1 MRSTGT
7 PHPKERDPAA
17 VQAMFASI
25 SARYDTANLLLS
37 NGMDAW
43 WRRITARE
51 VARHLPARILDIAT
65 GSGVLM
71 LALKKWNPQA
81 NITGVDFCLPM
92 LQQAAAKGIG
102 RLAVGDGLHLP
113 AREASFDAAT
123 VAFGLRNMADWAKGL
138 REMSRVLVP
147 GGHAY
152 VLDFSMPGPML
163 APFYRLYLHHVL
175 PKAAG
180 WITGQ
185 MDTYQ
190 YLGASIEEFPKGK
203 VMVDLMLANGFAEA
217 HCRPLTGGIVS
228 LYCGRKTQS
237 A

>member
-1 MRSTGT
+1 MTSTGT

-25 SARYDTANLLLS
+25 STRYDTANLLLS

-51 VARHLPARILDIAT
+51 VARHQPSSILDIAT

-81 NITGVDFCLPM
+81 GISGVDFCLPM

-102 RLAVGDGLHLP
+102 RLAVGDGLQLP
-113 AREASFDAAT
+113 VADASFDAAT
-123 VAFGLRNMADWAKGL
+123 VAFGLRNMADWGRGL
-138 REMSRVLVP
+138 REMSRVLVA

-152 VLDFSMPGPML
+152 VLDFSMPGRLL
-163 APFYRLYLHHVL
+163 APFYRTYLHHVL

-180 WITGQ
+180 WITGER
-185 MDTYQ
+185 DAYQ
-190 YLGASIEEFPKGK
+190 YLAASIEEFPKGK
-203 VMVDLMLANGFAEA
+203 VMVDLMLANGFCEA
-217 HCRPLTGGIVS
+217 MCTPLTGGIVS
-228 LYCGRKTQS
+228 LYCGRK
-237 A
+237 AG